1 MCAQRRSAK
10 DKTPCRARG
19 FRKRPTEK
27 SMSGID
33 EDQLIE
39 RVIVARAE
47 LGVSTNA
54 ELLTL
59 LESDFKGLTMSEV
72 KKAASKATKRTG
84 GAGVPSATAPS
95 PAPSPAPR
103 AEKAPSKRQEKA
115 QEKAKVT
122 ALAELKSAEATMMEA
137 QRRLRAARE
146 GKIGSLNAV
155 APVNIEGTAE
165 QFIQRITQAAIAGI
179 IDADDE
185 PFIKLRIEADIA
197 ALEWVKM
204 AQENGA
210 ISLKENVI
218 ALGMEVQL
226 ARLIKARDTKDT
238 VAGRE
243 CYKLVEKPLRARD
256 VSIPVDANVELD
268 ARVKAHSATA
278 TQQTGSGEMEQ
289 MD

>member
-1 MCAQRRSAK
+1 MPGTRGKRSKIA
-10 DKTPCRARG
+10 TS
-19 FRKRPTEK
+19 

-47 LGVSTNA
+47 LGVTSNA

-59 LESDFKGLTMSEV
+59 LESDFEGLTMSEV

-84 GAGVPSATAPS
+84 GAGVPAAAEPPS
-95 PAPSPAPR
+95 P

-115 QEKAKVT
+115 QEKAKGA

-226 ARLIKARDTKDT
+226 ARLIKARDTTDT

>member
-1 MCAQRRSAK
+1 
-10 DKTPCRARG
+10 
-19 FRKRPTEK
+19 
-27 SMSGID
+27 MSID
-33 EDQLIE
+33 EEKLIE
-39 RVIVARAE
+39 RVIAARAE
-47 LGVSTNA
+47 LGVTTNA
-54 ELLTL
+54 ELLIL

-72 KKAASKATKRTG
+72 KKASSKATKRIG
-84 GAGVPSATAPS
+84 GACVPAAAQPS
-95 PAPSPAPR
+95 P